1 DGWMYDVNADYEFPL
16 GPGRFKIIGLRH
28 FDHEP
33 LISTQVDSFASGA
46 PDQGTRFGRNSYIT
60 ETIARAEYGW
70 KMGGSDWQIS
80 LERAVNG

>member
-1 DGWMYDVNADYEFPL
+1 PYWGPVYDFERRYRADGNDGTRLRRNRLDGWMYDVNADYEFPL

-46 PDQGTRFGRNSYIT
+46 PDQGTRFGRNSY
-60 ETIARAEYGW
+60 
-70 KMGGSDWQIS
+70 
-80 LERAVNG
+80 